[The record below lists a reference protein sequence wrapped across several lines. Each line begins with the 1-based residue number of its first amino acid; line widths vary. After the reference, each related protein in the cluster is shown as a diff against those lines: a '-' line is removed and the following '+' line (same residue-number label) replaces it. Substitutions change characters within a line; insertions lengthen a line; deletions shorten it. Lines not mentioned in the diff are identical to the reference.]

1 MRLAILAYAAV
12 AWGLLSGIDLLWP
25 IWPVHWATGIAALT
39 VGALAVLAAIAA
51 GVRRLK

>member
-12 AWGLLSGIDLLWP
+12 AWGILAALDLFWP
-25 IWPVHWATGIAALT
+25 IWPVHLVTGFAAIV
-39 VGALAVLAAIAA
+39 VGVLAILAVIAA